1 MSRICKVLKKWTKRG
16 FCFFIVLAVLG
27 LCCGSRALCC
37 STQAFSCCRAGA
49 LEHMGSVVATFS
61 LSCPA
66 VCGIKLVSPAL
77 EEGFLT
83 SIPSRRSLRGT
94 FKMLWYAGSVG
105 LPWWLSSKKS
115 AYKCRRLMRHGFNPW
130 VGKIPWR
137 RKWQPTLLFLPW
149 KSHGQRSLASCNPW
163 DCKESDATE
172 QASIIYWEHRGT
184 KSFRK
189 NLKW

>member
-1 MSRICKVLKKWTKRG
+1 MSRICKVFKKWTKRG

-27 LCCGSRALCC
+27 LCCGPRALCC

-49 LEHMGSVVATFS
+49 LEHRGSVVATFS

-94 FKMLWYAGSVG
+94 FKMLWYAGGVG
-105 LPWWLSSKKS
+105 LPWWLSSKRI
-115 AYKCRRLMRHGFNPW
+115 CLQMQETHETW
-130 VGKIPWR
+130 VQSLGWKDPLEEEMATHSIILALEIPWT
-137 RKWQPTLLFLPW
+137 KEP
-149 KSHGQRSLASCNPW
+149 GQL
-163 DCKESDATE
+163 
-172 QASIIYWEHRGT
+172 
-184 KSFRK
+184 
-189 NLKW
+189 